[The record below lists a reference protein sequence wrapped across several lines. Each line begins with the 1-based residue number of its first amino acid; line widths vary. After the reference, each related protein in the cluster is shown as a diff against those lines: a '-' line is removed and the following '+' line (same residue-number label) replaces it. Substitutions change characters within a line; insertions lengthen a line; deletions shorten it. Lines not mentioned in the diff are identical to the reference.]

1 MLSQWVSVELG
12 IFPIFSMGDGQ
23 YIEFHEDI
31 FWGHH
36 DKNSK
41 TFWHGVLLEK
51 GGVEP
56 ETRLVNV
63 CCDNCNIN
71 IIGNNIFPNVARDNL
86 EDDDRKKSSWQSKG
100 RYINIF

>member
-1 MLSQWVSVELG
+1 M
-12 IFPIFSMGDGQ
+12 
-23 YIEFHEDI
+23 
-31 FWGHH
+31 
-36 DKNSK
+36 
-41 TFWHGVLLEK
+41 LEK

-86 EDDDRKKSSWQSKG
+86 EDDDRKKIKLAIERAVYQYIIDKIVDLDLKMAVQGYVDKQYPSDNPHYRKGSK
-100 RYINIF
+100 